1 MATIYIYIT
10 RVSMKMTL
18 NKLFKLEGERAETL
32 RLIETTRKSSIE
44 INKRASNLIQ
54 LRKIIA

>member
-1 MATIYIYIT
+1 
-10 RVSMKMTL
+10 MKMTL

>member
-1 MATIYIYIT
+1 
-10 RVSMKMTL
+10 MKMTL
-18 NKLFKLEGERAETL
+18 NKLFKLERERESAEIL